1 MRKIKQISF
10 IVLAATFILT
20 SCTVE
25 RRLHNSGFHVKW
37 NNSHST
43 SETEVS
49 VSEVKKLEEVD
60 EVFTKNEISEVA
72 LNENETFK
80 VEAIDAIDL
89 NENVSLKEEKSLT
102 NDVAVGTISEPKKVD
117 NLNTKFEHRKAKLE
131 FKKAVK
137 NNSSMSD
144 MDILLLIL
152 CFLIPFLAVGLAT
165 DWDVTKVLICL
176 ILSLLFWIPGI
187 IYALLVVLNKI

>member
-49 VSEVKKLEEVD
+49 VSEVKKVEEVD
-60 EVFTKNEISEVA
+60 EVFTKNEIGEVA

-80 VEAIDAIDL
+80 AEAIDAIDL

-102 NDVAVGTISEPKKVD
+102 NDVAVGTISESKKVNNID
-117 NLNTKFEHRKAKLE
+117 TKFEHRKAKLE

-152 CFLIPFLAVGLAT
+152 CFLMPFLAVGLAT

-176 ILSLLFWIPGI
+176 ILSLLIWVPGI

>member
-49 VSEVKKLEEVD
+49 VSELKKVEEVD

-102 NDVAVGTISEPKKVD
+102 NDVAVGTISESKKVNNID
-117 NLNTKFEHRKAKLE
+117 TKFEHRKAKLE

-176 ILSLLFWIPGI
+176 ILSLLIWVPGI

>member
-1 MRKIKQISF
+1 MKKIKQISF
-10 IVLAATFILT
+10 IALAITFILS

-37 NNSHST
+37 NKSHST

-49 VSEVKKLEEVD
+49 VNEDKKVD
-60 EVFTKNEISEVA
+60 EVVEISTNSENNEVA
-72 LNENETFK
+72 VRENEAFNAG
-80 VEAIDAIDL
+80 AIDAIEL
-89 NENVSLKEEKSLT
+89 NENVSLKTNKKTLDEEAIE
-102 NDVAVGTISEPKKVD
+102 AVSTQKNEGK
-117 NLNTKFEHRKAKLE
+117 LNTRFEHRKAKLE

>member
-10 IVLAATFILT
+10 IVLVITFILS

-25 RRLHNSGFHVKW
+25 RRLHTSGYHVKW
-37 NNSHST
+37 NKSHSI

-49 VSEVKKLEEVD
+49 FNDDKKVD
-60 EVFTKNEISEVA
+60 EVVEIFTKNEISEVA

-80 VEAIDAIDL
+80 TEAIDAIDL
-89 NENVSLKEEKSLT
+89 NENVSLKEKKSLT
-102 NDVAVGTISEPKKVD
+102 HDFTVGTISEQKKEN

-131 FKKAVK
+131 FKKASK
-137 NNSSMSD
+137 NNSSLSD
-144 MDILLLIL
+144 MDVLLLIL
-152 CFLIPFLAVGLAT
+152 CFLIPFIAVGLAT

>member
-1 MRKIKQISF
+1 MKKIKQISF
-10 IVLAATFILT
+10 IALAVTFILS

-37 NNSHST
+37 NKSHST

-49 VSEVKKLEEVD
+49 VNENKKVD
-60 EVFTKNEISEVA
+60 EVVEISTKSENNEVA
-72 LNENETFK
+72 VRENETFNAGAVDA
-80 VEAIDAIDL
+80 VEL
-89 NENVSLKEEKSLT
+89 NENVSLKTNKKSL
-102 NDVAVGTISEPKKVD
+102 DVEVVEVVSTQKHENK
-117 NLNTKFEHRKAKLE
+117 LNTRFAHRKAKLE

-137 NNSSMSD
+137 NNSSIDD
-144 MDILLLIL
+144 MEVLLLIL

>member
-10 IVLAATFILT
+10 IVLVITFILS

-25 RRLHNSGFHVKW
+25 RRLYNSGFHVKW
-37 NNSHST
+37 NKSHSA

-49 VSEVKKLEEVD
+49 FNDDKKVD
-60 EVFTKNEISEVA
+60 EVVEIFTKNEISEVA

-80 VEAIDAIDL
+80 TEAIDAIDL
-89 NENVSLKEEKSLT
+89 NENVSLKEKKSLT
-102 NDVAVGTISEPKKVD
+102 HDFTVGTISEQKKEN

-131 FKKAVK
+131 FKKASK
-137 NNSSMSD
+137 NNSSLSD
-144 MDILLLIL
+144 MDVLLLIL
-152 CFLIPFLAVGLAT
+152 CFLIPFIAVGLAT

>member
-20 SCTVE
+20 SCIVE

-43 SETEVS
+43 SDTEVS
-49 VSEVKKLEEVD
+49 VSELKKVEEVD

-102 NDVAVGTISEPKKVD
+102 NDVAVGTISESKKVNNID
-117 NLNTKFEHRKAKLE
+117 TKFEHRKAKLE

-152 CFLIPFLAVGLAT
+152 CFLMPFLAVGLAT

>member
-49 VSEVKKLEEVD
+49 VSEVKKVEEVD

-72 LNENETFK
+72 LNDNETFK
-80 VEAIDAIDL
+80 TEAIDAIDL

-102 NDVAVGTISEPKKVD
+102 YDVAVGTISESKKVD

-176 ILSLLFWIPGI
+176 ILSLLFWVPGI